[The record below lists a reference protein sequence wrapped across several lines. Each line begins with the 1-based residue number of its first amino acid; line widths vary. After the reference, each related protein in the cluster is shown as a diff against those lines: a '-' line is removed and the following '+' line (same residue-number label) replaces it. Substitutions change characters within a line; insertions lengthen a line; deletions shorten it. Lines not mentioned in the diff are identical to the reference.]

1 MLNKSKSDYSLI
13 KNKKFFIISKLERK
27 DIPKYMN
34 YKKLLFNEPSNF
46 LKLPNELNINFII
59 NKKNTIKE
67 NRLYRES
74 NLSNNFIKMLP
85 RRSTRLKSISSF
97 SMKMK
102 KALETS
108 KKIKQI
114 NEEDLIHLRKRK
126 ATEVSNI
133 FSKYRKII
141 NKSERN
147 KKDINIELS
156 KEAPNFVKDYINHN
170 LLKQEKA
177 LKCQKDYNNIFKKIE
192 NNISKV
198 QLRNSKSHNKDLKSI
213 KNKTEH
219 KFYESANLIKN
230 SINNYRNKIEI
241 LKLDEKKKKKNL
253 ILENPIRN
261 WQMSLRKP
269 KIFNGIRKGYLNIN
283 SDKRPFWIMKTEKCP
298 NEDEK
303 IINPNINDKNNQTI
317 LPQNYLEKSNKKIF
331 RRMKKHLLN
340 LKKYNGLLIN
350 GKKLIDFEEKQADD
364 LKGNIKIVE
373 LSYDKNSIKDI
384 LIKMNCSIN
393 KYKLDKKDNEK
404 MKGKKADI

>member
-102 KALETS
+102 KALE
-108 KKIKQI
+108 
-114 NEEDLIHLRKRK
+114 
-126 ATEVSNI
+126 
-133 FSKYRKII
+133 RKII

-317 LPQNYLEKSNKKIF
+317 LPQNYIEKTNKKIF

-340 LKKYNGLLIN
+340 LKKYNGLLVN

>member
-1 MLNKSKSDYSLI
+1 MKI
-13 KNKKFFIISKLERK
+13 RK
-27 DIPKYMN
+27 A
-34 YKKLLFNEPSNF
+34 F
-46 LKLPNELNINFII
+46 
-59 NKKNTIKE
+59 
-67 NRLYRES
+67 ES
-74 NLSNNFIKMLP
+74 
-85 RRSTRLKSISSF
+85 
-97 SMKMK
+97 
-102 KALETS
+102 S
-108 KKIKQI
+108 KKIKPI
-114 NEEDLIHLRKRK
+114 NEEDLINLRKKR

-133 FSKYRKII
+133 FSKYRKAI
-141 NKSERN
+141 NNSENN
-147 KKDINIELS
+147 KKDNNIEFD
-156 KEAPNFVKDYINHN
+156 EEVPNFVKEYINHS
-170 LLKQEKA
+170 LSKQEKA
-177 LKCQKDYNNIFKKIE
+177 LKSQKEYNHIFKKIE
-192 NNISKV
+192 NNITKT
-198 QLRNSKSHNKDLKSI
+198 QLRNSKSFNRDLRHI
-213 KNKTEH
+213 QNNTEH

-230 SINNYRNKIEI
+230 SINAHRNKIEVF
-241 LKLDEKKKKKNL
+241 KLDENVKKKKNL

-283 SDKRPFWIMKTEKCP
+283 SDIRPFWIMKTEKRP

-340 LKKYNGLLIN
+340 LKKYNGLLVN